1 MNWLELHLALTSTS
15 TTAKILL
22 LSSCLSGIMVPS
34 KSTCKTMTVKIM
46 VLTLGNALE
55 NMLVLRSCCTY
66 PGYNLTYE
74 CTVVGDRFGFTVW
87 RGSAFDCKI
96 EEIPLQHHRFT
107 DGVAGECN
115 NGSLVAHSLRE
126 QDGFFTSQLNVT
138 FTTAL
143 IGKSIEC
150 VHDSLFNTTTVG
162 SLNISTSGK
171 QHRYGFQS
179 VYNGFNIIFDTQK
192 YYYH

>member
-1 MNWLELHLALTSTS
+1 MNWLELYLALTSTS

-22 LSSCLSGIMVPS
+22 LSSCLSGIMIPS
-34 KSTCKTMTVKIM
+34 KSTTVKIM

-66 PGYNLTYE
+66 PGHNLTYE
-74 CTVVGDRFGFTVW
+74 CTVMGSSFGFTVW

-96 EEIPLQHHRFT
+96 EEIPLRHHRFT

-115 NGSLVAHSLRE
+115 NGSIVAQSLRE
-126 QDGFFTSQLNVT
+126 QDGFYTSQLNVT

-143 IGKSIEC
+143 IGKNIEC
-150 VHDSLFNTTTVG
+150 VHDSLNNTDTVG
-162 SLNISTSGK
+162 SMNISTSGK
-171 QHRYGFQS
+171 LINNTIMWIPACAQLMFL
-179 VYNGFNIIFDTQK
+179 
-192 YYYH
+192 